1 MCLWKD
7 LTSLGIIGT
16 RSLGLKLTSFPVK
29 AGTQNWQLINS
40 VLGSGLRE
48 MAKFERMT
56 RNVCLN

>member
-7 LTSLGIIGT
+7 LTSLGIIDT
-16 RSLGLKLTSFPVK
+16 RGLGLKLTPFPVK
-29 AGTQNWQLINS
+29 AGIQNWQLINS